1 MYHLPSKT
9 HCNRRFFRE
18 TGEDCGSG
26 GESGGLGDLEFDSP
40 FIAIAGLT
48 DVLKADKEMLM
59 LDIGTFA
66 RCGHYLINVTFSI
79 VPAMVQ
85 SNEPRSNGYLLPPKT
100 KVSPMS
106 VCSILMAIQK
116 YSSQLGVFARLVP
129 DLSRFKLNP
138 ENQVLIPTRNRSRSV
153 Y

>member
-66 RCGHYLINVTFSI
+66 RCGHYLINFPFFI
-79 VPAMVQ
+79 VPAMVKA
-85 SNEPRSNGYLLPPKT
+85 RSRVAMAIFYPPK
-100 KVSPMS
+100 P
-106 VCSILMAIQK
+106 
-116 YSSQLGVFARLVP
+116 
-129 DLSRFKLNP
+129 KL
-138 ENQVLIPTRNRSRSV
+138 LRCRIALF
-153 Y
+153 

>member
-1 MYHLPSKT
+1 MCHLPFKI

-66 RCGHYLINVTFSI
+66 RCGHY
-79 VPAMVQ
+79 
-85 SNEPRSNGYLLPPKT
+85 K
-100 KVSPMS
+100 
-106 VCSILMAIQK
+106 SILHSLYISCNGSKQCVAVAIFYPQ
-116 YSSQLGVFARLVP
+116 
-129 DLSRFKLNP
+129 N
-138 ENQVLIPTRNRSRSV
+138 
-153 Y
+153 